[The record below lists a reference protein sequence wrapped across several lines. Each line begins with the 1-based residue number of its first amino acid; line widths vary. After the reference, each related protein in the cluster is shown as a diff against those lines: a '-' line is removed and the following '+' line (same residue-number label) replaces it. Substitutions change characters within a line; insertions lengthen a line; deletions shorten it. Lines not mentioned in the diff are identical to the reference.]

1 MSNFLAQTLNRDDRG
16 AGLVEYALTVLLIAI
31 GSLALVSNVGAS
43 TSETFDETAAA
54 FEGNAA
60 ELSPAEQ
67 WDQAKED
74 YDQALVDAKA
84 DRAAAKEKAKDDY
97 DAARSENKSLPKDE
111 RKAANSAAKQDFND
125 AKAKAT
131 SDYKA
136 TVSAA
141 KDAKSAAKAEYKS
154 SK

>member
-1 MSNFLAQTLNRDDRG
+1 M
-16 AGLVEYALTVLLIAI
+16 
-31 GSLALVSNVGAS
+31 GSCGSPP
-43 TSETFDETAAA
+43 
-54 FEGNAA
+54 
-60 ELSPAEQ
+60 ELSPDEK

-84 DRAAAKEKAKDDY
+84 GRTAANEKAKDEY

-111 RKAANSAAKQDFND
+111 RKAANDAAKQDYH
-125 AKAKAT
+125 AARAKAT

-136 TVSAA
+136 TVTAA
-141 KDAKSAAKAEYKS
+141 KDAKSAAKAEDKS